1 MFSIIIPVYNVAQY
15 LRECLDSVL
24 AQTFGDWE
32 AICVDDGS
40 TDGSAAILDEYAAKD
55 ARFRVIHQENAGVSA
70 ARNAALDAAKG
81 EFFLFLDG
89 DDLLRNDALEM
100 FAFHFERNQSLD
112 GILVYPYI
120 PWWPAT
126 SAEPTDEGTKAA
138 IAMSLAQAGDEDI
151 AAIAYAL
158 YLARDAKHDIPT
170 AMISLKQH
178 ETAWN
183 TKSIGMNNVGF

>member
-1 MFSIIIPVYNVAQY
+1 M
-15 LRECLDSVL
+15 VL
-24 AQTFGDWE
+24 LAVTADTWIVTGLGFG
-32 AICVDDGS
+32 IV
-40 TDGSAAILDEYAAKD
+40 L
-55 ARFRVIHQENAGVSA
+55 V
-70 ARNAALDAAKG
+70 L
-81 EFFLFLDG
+81 LFC
-89 DDLLRNDALEM
+89 
-100 FAFHFERNQSLD
+100 
-112 GILVYPYI
+112 LVYVLQFFGWIMQKATAPRA
-120 PWWPAT
+120 PKAEKPAPAPKASAT

-158 YLARDAKHDIPT
+158 YLARDAKHDVPT